1 MDFMF
6 YGGPTF
12 IIAIAVLMATFVIRR
27 VLRMR
32 RAWNSGLTAEAR
44 CLRTY
49 TTTSG
54 GSGDSSVHTTLH
66 HVYEFVARDGR
77 TVRFDEPHGPGTV
90 IEGDHVTVFYSEG
103 GEGQQVNATAHRPS
117 PVRHGLALAGIL
129 GFLGVIVVFCVG
141 FMMTYSQV
149 FEPIGD
155 MFSGTDDGYVV
166 DDDTGETFPGLPEG
180 WDVTTEMP

>member
-6 YGGPTF
+6 YGVPTL
-12 IIAIAVLMATFVIRR
+12 IIVMTVLMAAFVIRR

-90 IEGDHVTVFYSEG
+90 IEGDYVTVFYSEG
-103 GEGQQVNATAHRPS
+103 ERINATAHRPS

-129 GFLGVIVVFCVG
+129 GFLGVMVVFCIG
-141 FMMTYSQV
+141 FMVTYSQI
-149 FEPIGD
+149 FEPFGD
-155 MFSGTDDGYVV
+155 MFFGTDSGYSGSDSGTGDG
-166 DDDTGETFPGLPEG
+166 FPEG
-180 WDVTTEMP
+180 WDVSTDSP

>member
-1 MDFMF
+1 MDVMF
-6 YGGPTF
+6 YGVPTL
-12 IIAIAVLMATFVIRR
+12 IIVMTVLMAAFVIRR

-44 CLRTY
+44 CIRTY

-54 GSGDSSVHTTLH
+54 GSGDSSVSTSLH

-77 TVRFDEPHGPGTV
+77 TVRFEEPHGPGTV
-90 IEGDHVTVFYSEG
+90 IEGDYVTVFYSEG
-103 GEGQQVNATAHRPS
+103 ERINATAHRPS

-129 GFLGVIVVFCVG
+129 GFLGVMVVFCVG
-141 FMMTYSQV
+141 FMVTYSQI

-155 MFSGTDDGYVV
+155 MFFGDDSGYSSTDSGTVDG
-166 DDDTGETFPGLPEG
+166 FPEG
-180 WDVTTEMP
+180 WDVTTESP

>member
-1 MDFMF
+1 MF
-6 YGGPTF
+6 YVVPTF
-12 IIAIAVLMATFVIRR
+12 IIVVAVLMAAVVIRR

-54 GSGDSSVHTTLH
+54 GSGDSSVRTSLH

-90 IEGDHVTVFYSEG
+90 IEGDYVTAFYSEG
-103 GEGQQVNATAHRPS
+103 PQINATAHRPS
-117 PVRHGLALAGIL
+117 PVRHGLALVAVL
-129 GFLGVIVVFCVG
+129 GFLGVVVVFGVG
-141 FMMTYSQV
+141 FMLSYSQV
-149 FEPIGD
+149 FEPFGD
-155 MFSGTDDGYVV
+155 LFFGTESGHSGTDSGTVDG
-166 DDDTGETFPGLPEG
+166 FPED
-180 WDVTTEMP
+180 WEASIDSQ

>member
-1 MDFMF
+1 MDLMF
-6 YGGPTF
+6 YGGPTL
-12 IIAIAVLMATFVIRR
+12 IIAMGALMATIVFRR

-54 GSGDSSVHTTLH
+54 SSVHTTLH

-90 IEGDHVTVFYSEG
+90 IEGDHVTVFHS
-103 GEGQQVNATAHRPS
+103 EGQQVNATAHRPG
-117 PVRHGLALAGIL
+117 PVRHGLALAGV
-129 GFLGVIVVFCVG
+129 LGVLGVVVVFCAG
-141 FMMTYSQV
+141 FVLTYSRL

-155 MFSGTDDGYVV
+155 VFFGTDDGYVV
-166 DDDTGETFPGLPEG
+166 DSDTGETFPAD
-180 WDVTTEMP
+180 WDATTDMP

>member
-6 YGGPTF
+6 YAGPTF
-12 IIAIAVLMATFVIRR
+12 IIAIAVLMAAFVIRR

-90 IEGDHVTVFYSEG
+90 IEGDYVTVFYSEG
-103 GEGQQVNATAHRPS
+103 EQINATAHRPS

-129 GFLGVIVVFCVG
+129 GFLSVVVVFCVG
-141 FMMTYSQV
+141 FMVTYSQV
-149 FEPIGD
+149 FEPFGD
-155 MFSGTDDGYVV
+155 AFFGTDDGGYVV
-166 DDDTGETFPGLPEG
+166 DEQTGETFPADEFA
-180 WDVTTEMP
+180 EMP

>member
-1 MDFMF
+1 MDLMF

-54 GSGDSSVHTTLH
+54 GSGDTSVRTTLH

-77 TVRFDEPHGPGTV
+77 TIRFDEPHGPGTV

-103 GEGQQVNATAHRPS
+103 ERVNATAHRPS

-129 GFLGVIVVFCVG
+129 GFLGVVVVFCVG
-141 FMMTYSQV
+141 FMLTYSQA
-149 FEPIGD
+149 FEPFGD
-155 MFSGTDDGYVV
+155 MISDPDSGYSSTD
-166 DDDTGETFPGLPEG
+166 LP
-180 WDVTTEMP
+180 